1 MLNKGRGS
9 CLGYTLETKK
19 LSVMTDHASM
29 DELFIAALEVERM
42 LVELGE
48 IPFNLLKEK
57 QEEGAMANT
66 IIEK

>member
-1 MLNKGRGS
+1 MLSKGRGS
-9 CLGYTLETKK
+9 CLGYALETKK

-42 LVELGE
+42 LAELGE
-48 IPFNLLKEK
+48 ILLKEK
-57 QEEGAMANT
+57 QEEGAMVDT

>member
-1 MLNKGRGS
+1 
-9 CLGYTLETKK
+9 
-19 LSVMTDHASM
+19 MTDHASM